1 MSGKFHL
8 AECVTKVAEG
18 AAKGAATS
26 SGLGAFT
33 WAQVV
38 VLAASLLAAGGVV
51 LTLLVN
57 AASARRQALTTL
69 YGDALG
75 AVAEYLE
82 GPYRILRKTGEPSV
96 RFGISDKLSDTKTA
110 IDHHQALMRLHADP
124 AVADAYDL
132 FVNIAKTEAGK
143 QMHDAWDAPAVTTDS
158 GMNLNDAL
166 PRVASDANR
175 ALVVEVMQAHLRRR
189 WWRRATRQRFATAVR
204 EVQAAVEAYNL
215 DRADKAARGVKRP

>member
-1 MSGKFHL
+1 MSNRVYL
-8 AECVTKVAEG
+8 AECVTKVAVG

-38 VLAASLLAAGGVV
+38 VLAASLLAAGGVI

-82 GPYRILRKTGEPSV
+82 GPYRILRKTGEASV

-124 AVADAYDL
+124 TVADAYDL
-132 FVNIAKTEAGK
+132 FVNVAKSEVGK
-143 QMHDAWDAPAVTTDS
+143 QMHDAWDAPAITTDS
-158 GMNLNDAL
+158 GMNLNVAL
-166 PRVASDANR
+166 PRVASDTKR

-189 WWRRATRQRFATAVR
+189 WWSNTTRARYAKATR
-204 EVQAAVEAYNL
+204 EVQASVEAYEF
-215 DRADKAARGVKRP
+215 DKADQTARGGKRP